1 VLGGGG
7 VLLGVDLL
15 GGLRM
20 SERWDDFCLWVYAR
34 PFYAAWL
41 CLSWGVGGYATRLI
55 VESLT

>member
-1 VLGGGG
+1 
-7 VLLGVDLL
+7 
-15 GGLRM
+15 M